1 MKRLLFLLS
10 LAFLLTACTTRET
23 DSRRMVVE
31 QRGTQERVT
40 TEKKPFVWP
49 GWAPTFAP

>member
-10 LAFLLTACTTRET
+10 LVFLFTACTTRET
-23 DSRRMVVE
+23 ESRRMVVE

-49 GWAPTFAP
+49 DWAPTFSP